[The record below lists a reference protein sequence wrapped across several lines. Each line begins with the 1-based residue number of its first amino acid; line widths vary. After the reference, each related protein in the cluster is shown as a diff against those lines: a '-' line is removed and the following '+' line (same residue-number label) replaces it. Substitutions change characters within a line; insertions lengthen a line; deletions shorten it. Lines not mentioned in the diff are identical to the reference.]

1 MIAAFLR
8 TPARRIALA
17 IALSVL
23 VHAVILWLPYITLP
37 QARVQLPPLSA
48 RLEPLTK
55 PVETIAEKPEHA
67 KRVPANAM
75 TKSDDS
81 ASTKPASKTM
91 AAMNRTEQT
100 TATQPFPKHL
110 QLTFTVYKGT
120 GGLMTGEIRQQLDIS
135 GGRYTLKSVRQTS
148 GLSSLRNSDRIIQDS
163 RGKIV
168 ETGLQPEIFEQQMIT
183 RGDTQRLRVT
193 FDRPAGK
200 LHYSNGSESKLSAD
214 AQDSLSFLYQLSQL
228 SMHAEFLPMSISD
241 AAQLHQY
248 QIEIGAKEDITT
260 PMGKLRALHLRSMH
274 ARGEAYFEIWLG
286 LEYRLLPVKF
296 SQVDSSGSVTEEMVI
311 SGIRAKD
318 E

>member
-1 MIAAFLR
+1 MIAAFR
-8 TPARRIALA
+8 TPGTRIALA

-23 VHAVILWLPYITLP
+23 IHAAILWLPYINFP
-37 QARVQLPPLSA
+37 QARVQLPPLSV
-48 RLEPLTK
+48 RLEPLPK

-67 KRVPANAM
+67 KPVPANAM

-148 GLSSLRNSDRIIQDS
+148 GLTSLRNSDRIIRDS

-168 ETGLQPEIFEQQMIT
+168 ETGLQPDIFEQQMIT
-183 RGDTQRLRVT
+183 RGGTQRLRVT

-200 LHYSNGSESKLSAD
+200 LHYSNGSESELPAD

-228 SMHAEFLPMSISD
+228 SMHAELLPMSISD
-241 AAQLHQY
+241 GAQLRQY
-248 QIEIGAKEDITT
+248 RIEIGSKEDITT

-296 SQVDSSGSVTEEMVI
+296 SQVDSSGNVTEEMVI